1 MGQSIEP
8 SLTQAKRYIEIL
20 EFQVAAADRA
30 DFVAID
36 QSIWTPGLARC
47 PAFHSKE
54 IWLDPPRPDLVT
66 VVIQWRDRELW
77 KAIDVQELSDL
88 AAEFD
93 RTFNRPYQLIGERE
107 YFVEDSP

>member
-1 MGQSIEP
+1 MGQSMEP

-20 EFQVAAADRA
+20 EFQVAPADRA

-54 IWLDPPRPDLVT
+54 IWLDPLRPDLVT
-66 VVIQWRDRELW
+66 VVIHWCDRELW
-77 KAIDVQELSDL
+77 KAIDAQELSDL
-88 AAEFD
+88 AGEFD

-107 YFVEDSP
+107 YFVELQ